1 MKKKSSKLISF
12 ALSLAMVI
20 TFMMPVNAYAG
31 TAKKY
36 VTREYA
42 LKQIEKLLGATTQ
55 AESVSADDIGKA
67 GSSVYK
73 TMSIAVN
80 AGLVTPNSDNELNP
94 KTKATYRYVSN
105 ALAKVLE
112 TDASS
117 LCSKKSIS
125 KKLTKSSLS
134 SFLSKKFPTTITSSK
149 TTVKKGNAV
158 INKPLTVSNKT
169 VKGNLVIGD
178 GVGTGEVTLDNVKVT
193 GKLIVRGGGEN
204 SIILKGSSS
213 VSQISVRQVNNNVS
227 IKIKDDSKVQ
237 MIYINDGS
245 NDVNIVGTVGT
256 VNVVGKDLNVSLTGA
271 KVENLNVTSD
281 NVKVTVDKDSTVATA
296 TLAADGTSVTGE
308 GKVDTVDV
316 KANNTTVTVPTE
328 KINVDE
334 GISQPKTTDDSDSGK
349 DNNQN
354 QPSDNNNTN
363 TDTNNNTSGN
373 TGSDSSSSGSGS
385 SSSGSGSGGGSSSSG
400 SGDSGNTGSETTYT
414 DDRFAAG
421 YPQLKTDKSTG
432 TLTVVYKLKDGVATA
447 DHPADIYNVIT
458 TGNYKLEADTEA
470 VMHGHVGVTSD
481 VYHPEYSAS
490 KYDYL
495 EITDSEEHSLVY
507 NFKDEGLTSQMGLS
521 IYSVIDCNGVK
532 SEKPTVVTLDPDTT
546 QGTITNS
553 IEAYSAYLNN
563 AGDKIYLYL
572 SGAVDTSTVSGSAIY
587 FEVDKNDKEY
597 SKVLKA
603 DAVTTDIDTMYDMY
617 CIELTLSEPI
627 SLDGDVSL
635 DDYKLSYTG
644 DTINGV
650 TGGSDTLEAFHGQW
664 ILKADSAEG
673 YISDDGTY
681 LYVYVPISTNMTNIK
696 NNSSDFKYP
705 YYKLSIGDKTLEY
718 GQDFTPIFST
728 YDMMFYIHLSEA
740 VSDKAEISITNS
752 NGGSLYD
759 AAGDE
764 TKGTISVS
772 TLKKDGA
779 TGSIITG
786 AEYNKSSNSLK
797 IDLSDANISFY
808 SNAGCNYKLEVDGK
822 EYLIRGFGRISRYD
836 ETTQSYVET
845 KYLKFTED
853 NLKHIPD
860 LKNAKE
866 IKVKYD
872 PQPTGTNSREFGRL
886 GFASGKPAEATE
898 YINVTIQ

>member
-73 TMSIAVN
+73 TMFIAVN

-117 LCSKKSIS
+117 LCSKKSMS

-227 IKIKDDSKVQ
+227 IKIRDDAKVQ

-281 NVKVTVDKDSTVATA
+281 NVKVTVDKDSTVTTA
-296 TLAADGTSVTGE
+296 TLDAAGTSVTGE
-308 GKVDTVDV
+308 GKVETVDV
-316 KANNTTVTVPTE
+316 KADNTTVTVPTE
-328 KINVDE
+328 KINVAD
-334 GISQPKTTDDSDSGK
+334 GVTQPRTTDDSDSGK
-349 DNNQN
+349 NNDQT
-354 QPSDNNNTN
+354 QPSDNTG
-363 TDTNNNTSGN
+363 S
-373 TGSDSSSSGSGS
+373 TGSDTSSSGSGS
-385 SSSGSGSGGGSSSSG
+385 SSSGSGSSGSGSGSSSSG
-400 SGDSGNTGSETTYT
+400 SGDSGNTGSDTTETE
-414 DDRFAAG
+414 DRFAYG
-421 YPQLKTDKSTG
+421 YPQLKTDKATG
-432 TLTVVYKLKDGVATA
+432 NVTVVYKLKDGVATA
-447 DHPADIYNVIT
+447 EHPVYVYNVIT
-458 TGNYKLEADTEA
+458 TGNYKLEADTNA
-470 VMHGHVGVTSD
+470 VIHGHVGVTSNG
-481 VYHPEYSAS
+481 YHPEDYAS
-490 KYDYL
+490 RYDYL
-495 EITDSEEHSLVY
+495 EITDSDEHSIDY
-507 NFKDEGLTSQMGLS
+507 DFSNEGLNSQMGLS
-521 IYSVIDCNGVK
+521 VYSVIDCNGVK
-532 SEKPTVVTLDPDTT
+532 SAEPVKETLDPDTT
-546 QGTITNS
+546 QGTVTNS
-553 IEAYSAYLNN
+553 INVIRALLNADN
-563 AGDKIYLYL
+563 NKIYLYL
-572 SGAVDTSTVSGSAIY
+572 SGAVDTSTVSGSAIS
-587 FEVDKNDKEY
+587 FEVDKDGKEY

-617 CIELTLSEPI
+617 CIELTLSKPI
-627 SLDGDVSL
+627 SLDGNVSL

-664 ILKADSAEG
+664 ISKVDSAEG

-705 YYKLSIGDKTLEY
+705 YYQLSIGDKTLVEGTDY
-718 GQDFTPIFST
+718 TSIYAT
-728 YDMMFYIHLSEA
+728 YEMEFYIHLSEA
-740 VSDKAEISITNS
+740 VSNNDVISITN
-752 NGGSLYD
+752 GGKLYD

-764 TKGTISVS
+764 ITSNSISVS
-772 TLKKDGA
+772 ELQKDGA

-786 AEYNKSSNSLK
+786 AEYDKSSDSLK
-797 IDLSDANISFY
+797 IDLSDANISSY
-808 SNAGCNYKLEVDGK
+808 SNAGCNYKLLVDGK

-836 ETTQSYVET
+836 ETTQSYVKT

-853 NLKHIPD
+853 NLKHISD